1 MCLIDKNEIIHPG
14 CPYRHMGATPLT
26 FGKPNATANCVLM
39 LACGQPQSKGIEY
52 TSGTGG

>member
-1 MCLIDKNEIIHPG
+1 
-14 CPYRHMGATPLT
+14 MGATPLT